1 MKKKAGMERE
11 KKESETNGDDVRGG
25 RDGKEGEEERRGR
38 AKGKGNECLKSIEA
52 GDGRENERS

>member
-25 RDGKEGEEERRGR
+25 RDRKEGEEERRG
-38 AKGKGNECLKSIEA
+38 EE
-52 GDGRENERS
+52 GRREKATSA